1 MKLIIEDFDVS
12 NEPGA
17 YTEVHVNLY
26 GPKKEDGS
34 REITVC
40 KALVKEVLPDDT
52 ILTVRDSKQEQ
63 RTISRLDPKRPK
75 IDEK

>member
-17 YTEVHVNLY
+17 YAEVHVNLY

-40 KALVKEVLPDDT
+40 KALVEEVLPDDT
-52 ILTVRDSKQEQ
+52 ILTRRDSKQEQ
-63 RTISRLDPKRPK
+63 KRVVRLNPDRVKRD
-75 IDEK
+75 I

>member
-26 GPKKEDGS
+26 GPKKPDGS

-63 RTISRLDPKRPK
+63 RTISRLDPNRPK